1 MADSKETIRLLES
14 RRYTAMCEA
23 DAKTLEELLAD
34 SLVYTHSYG
43 GADSKA
49 SYLDGI
55 RSKKWIYQAVERPIE
70 VRQRRAHAFYRLA
83 DLRGLE
89 PAVDQL
95 LGRLH
100 ADQVLEREHR
110 LAAPPAGRPD
120 ETDLRPVAKLALGD
134 VEDLRRAAVGVGR
147 LFHHAP
153 R

>member
-70 VRQRRAHAFYRLA
+70 DIQVHGDCAVVTGQVRI
-83 DLRGLE
+83 
-89 PAVDQL
+89 QL
-95 LGRLH
+95 LSSGQPKKLNSRFTNVWVKGRQGWQMVAWQSTPL
-100 ADQVLEREHR
+100 
-110 LAAPPAGRPD
+110 PA
-120 ETDLRPVAKLALGD
+120 
-134 VEDLRRAAVGVGR
+134 
-147 LFHHAP
+147 
-153 R
+153 